1 MCQHRAALDLCQSLG
16 GIDVTEHTGAG
27 TSFKEK
33 TEENRPLHNGSDAE
47 PANGKAEWKAEPFA
61 MIPLSA
67 ATSPHLSMTARVLIY
82 LANQSKD
89 PWGVERRVRASLN
102 EIAEGTHSARHN
114 VKKLESEGRLR
125 KLSRQDEQYGH
136 DKTEYVLV
144 AVRARAGGA
153 SLKSETREVSLN
165 FETSLVSKLRA
176 RQNIEEER
184 LFCFPKKENSDV
196 TPRLNLLLCRHACG
210 VCYAEC
216 RCVRKCQQ
224 ECLDAGQSGL
234 CRSRH

>member
-1 MCQHRAALDLCQSLG
+1 
-16 GIDVTEHTGAG
+16 VTEHTGAG

-47 PANGKAEWKAEPFA
+47 PANGKPEWKAEPFA

-114 VKKLESEGRLR
+114 VSRAIKKLESEGRLR
-125 KLSRQDEQYGH
+125 KLPRQDEQHGH

-144 AVRARAGGA
+144 AVRARVGG
-153 SLKSETREVSLN
+153 
-165 FETSLVSKLRA
+165 LVSNLRLG
-176 RQNIEEER
+176 R
-184 LFCFPKKENSDV
+184 LVS
-196 TPRLNLLLCRHACG
+196 TLRLT
-210 VCYAEC
+210 
-216 RCVRKCQQ
+216 
-224 ECLDAGQSGL
+224 
-234 CRSRH
+234 